1 MPIKKIFIS
10 HISSETELAQ
20 SLKNS
25 LKKYFLGLLDIF
37 VSSDKETIQA
47 GTKWL
52 DEVDTALK
60 GADFQI
66 VLCSKESVGR
76 PWVNFEAGAAW
87 IRGIPVIPLCHSG
100 LRLIDL
106 PIPLGMLQAVEC
118 SQPDSLYRL
127 YDAVAKTLGV
137 DVPDIDFKQLASEL
151 REVEKKYVQAR
162 SKLETVENPRILCAA
177 SEPYS
182 SQPDIGFDFDVA
194 ILEST
199 FPGCV
204 TVERNLSRKKL
215 RTLLTNEDQR
225 FDILH
230 LVLAVNPENGDL
242 IFTPV
247 EKYTHKPTTDSPET
261 LSAEAFA
268 SLLLES
274 QTKLVV
280 LATCNALLLGVE
292 VAHITNM
299 AASDT
304 IISAKAAEEWEECF
318 YSLLAEGKSLFKAF
332 ELTKLQSEAPI
343 RTIRNRDVIFSLR
356 DT

>member
-1 MPIKKIFIS
+1 MPNKKIFIS

-25 LKKYFLGLLDIF
+25 LKKHFLGLLDIF

-60 GADFQI
+60 SADFQI
-66 VLCSKESVGR
+66 VLCSNESVGR

-100 LRLIDL
+100 LRPTDL
-106 PIPLGMLQAVEC
+106 PTPLSMLQAVEC
-118 SQPDSLYRL
+118 SKPDALYKL
-127 YDAVAKTLGV
+127 YDIVAKTLGV
-137 DVPDIDFKQLASEL
+137 DVPGIDFEQLSSEI
-151 REVEKKYVQAR
+151 REIEKKFVQAR
-162 SKLETVENPRILCAA
+162 NKLETVENPRILCAA
-177 SEPYS
+177 TESYS

-194 ILEST
+194 VLEST

-215 RTLLTNEDQR
+215 RTLLTSENQK

-242 IFTPV
+242 VFTPV
-247 EKYTHKPTTDSPET
+247 DSNTHKPTTDSPET
-261 LSAEAFA
+261 LSAQAFA
-268 SLLLES
+268 VLLLES
-274 QTKLVV
+274 QIKLVV

-304 IISAKAAEEWEECF
+304 TISAKAAEEWEECF
-318 YSLLAEGKSLFKAF
+318 YSLLADGKSLFKAF
-332 ELTKLQSEAPI
+332 EITKVQSAAPI
-343 RTIRNRDVIFSLR
+343 RTIRNRDVIFSLKN
-356 DT
+356 T